1 MFSAWVLL
9 QPGVLVRT
17 LESRSGP
24 WRRMLPEKRRPLP
37 ARAGGILTSD
47 RNFNTKLSLFLV
59 IRRFQEAFGLIVQ
72 RHTAQTGP
80 GEVRGDF
87 LPFFCGAG
95 FPGRSCQADGA
106 QCGLPLPWG
115 EPGFHGVAAE
125 AGPAVMNR
133 FNGLCK
139 VCSERRYRQV
149 GAWPLGG
156 GSGPRGVFR
165 GQGWGSPR
173 RASLPVGPSF
183 PPPAPHRFIVI
194 WGEDRGGNWTP
205 GSLYL
210 PPLRRGSRGQP
221 CSILTTGGVVSELR
235 LSS

>member
-1 MFSAWVLL
+1 M
-9 QPGVLVRT
+9 
-17 LESRSGP
+17 
-24 WRRMLPEKRRPLP
+24 
-37 ARAGGILTSD
+37 
-47 RNFNTKLSLFLV
+47 
-59 IRRFQEAFGLIVQ
+59 Q
-72 RHTAQTGP
+72 RHTAQTGL

-106 QCGLPLPWG
+106 QCGLPPPWG
-115 EPGFHGVAAE
+115 EPGFHGAAAE

-156 GSGPRGVFR
+156 VSLGLRG
-165 GQGWGSPR
+165 GGSPR
-173 RASLPVGPSF
+173 RASLPAGPSF
-183 PPPAPHRFIVI
+183 PPPAPHRFTVT
-194 WGEDRGGNWTP
+194 WGEDRGRNWTP

-210 PPLRRGSRGQP
+210 PPLPRGLHRA
-221 CSILTTGGVVSELR
+221 EA
-235 LSS
+235 SSVPP